1 MNLYEIEDKLYNL
14 IENGFDA
21 ETGEILEGTDLSDS
35 ITACQMALSDKIS
48 NIACMI
54 KNLQSDAE
62 ALKAEKAKLAKR
74 QAVAE
79 HKAEWLKHYLNS
91 YLQSTVEDVR
101 KYKYSDARCAI
112 SFRKSESVEIEDI
125 NAIPEEYIKP
135 RTLKDTDI
143 DKTSIKKFLKEN
155 ADATVTGAE
164 LVEKENLQIK

>member
-14 IENGFDA
+14 IENGFDP
-21 ETGEILEGTDLSDS
+21 ETGEIMEGTDLSDS
-35 ITACQMALSDKIS
+35 ITACQMELTDKIS

-74 QAVAE
+74 QSAAE

-101 KYKYSDARCAI
+101 KYK
-112 SFRKSESVEIEDI
+112 
-125 NAIPEEYIKP
+125 
-135 RTLKDTDI
+135 
-143 DKTSIKKFLKEN
+143 
-155 ADATVTGAE
+155 
-164 LVEKENLQIK
+164 

>member
-1 MNLYEIEDKLYNL
+1 MNLYEIENKLYNL

-21 ETGEILEGTDLSDS
+21 ETGEILEGADLSDS
-35 ITACQMALSDKIS
+35 ITACQMALTDKIS

-91 YLQSTVEDVR
+91 YLQSTVDDVR

-112 SFRKSESVEIEDI
+112 SFRKSESVEIKDI
-125 NAIPEEYIKP
+125 NAIPEEYVKP
-135 RTLKDTDI
+135 RVLKDTDI
-143 DKTSIKKFLKEN
+143 DKAGIKKYLKEN
-155 ADATVTGAE
+155 DNATVTGAE
-164 LVEKENLQIK
+164 LVTKENIQIK

>member
-1 MNLYEIEDKLYNL
+1 MNLYEIEEKLYNL
-14 IENGFDA
+14 IENGFDS
-21 ETGEILEGTDLSDS
+21 ETGEIMEGADLEKNISD
-35 ITACQMALSDKIS
+35 CEMALNDKIA

-62 ALKAEKAKLAKR
+62 ALKAEKGKLAKR

-79 HKAEWLKHYLNS
+79 HKSEWLKHYLS
-91 YLQSTVEDVR
+91 TYLQGTTDVR

-112 SFRKSESVEIEDI
+112 SFRKSESVEIRDI

-143 DKTSIKKFLKEN
+143 DKTGIKKFLKEN
-155 ADATVTGAE
+155 KDATVTGAE